1 MLMLECLSFILGQF
15 GLTESPAK
23 MKPVLAVVAYINIA
37 VAHVKH
43 NGIVIRPCHLNAHTG
58 KAHVSGK
65 FVLGVLLCLTS
76 TLSATS
82 VIAIRTASKTI
93 VLGGDSKVNGPHSGL
108 ACKTNVANNVAYGY
122 GGILSVSKVHFAI
135 SDIVRRNLKG
145 GGNLATRVNAVER
158 EVAPQIVELLTKVK
172 QDDPLGY
179 EKKLSGQVALEIVFA
194 AVEEHIPKMMVFYLK
209 AETAPAKDGRVVLK
223 AQRYSCPGDCP
234 DGTAYIALGFRDAA
248 DEDFAKHPSMV
259 AQLGVERTVRHL
271 IEDEVIDSP
280 NDVGLPITIIRL
292 SDNGIEWVEDSEQ
305 CKNDRESESK
315 GRALAPSSPS
325 R

>member
-1 MLMLECLSFILGQF
+1 MF
-15 GLTESPAK
+15 P
-23 MKPVLAVVAYINIA
+23 VVAYVNVA
-37 VAHVKH
+37 VSHLKH
-43 NGIVIRPCHLNAHTG
+43 CRAALYPYGVRPGASKTQVWG
-58 KAHVSGK
+58 KLAIWAI
-65 FVLGVLLCLTS
+65 FLCVAS

-82 VIAIRTASKTI
+82 VIAIRTANTI

-108 ACKTNVANNVAYGY
+108 ACKTNIANNVAYGY

-158 EVAPQIVELLTKVK
+158 EAAPQIVKLLTEVK
-172 QDDPLGY
+172 RNDPSGY
-179 EKKLSGQVALEIVFA
+179 EKILSGQVVLEIVFA
-194 AVEEHIPKMMVFYLK
+194 AVEEHIPKMMAFYLK

-234 DGTAYIALGFRDAA
+234 DGAPYIALGFRDAA
-248 DEDFAKHPSMV
+248 DEDFAKHPSML

-271 IEDEVIDSP
+271 IEDEVVSNPDE
-280 NDVGLPITIIRL
+280 VGLPITILRL

-315 GRALAPSSPS
+315 GRALAPSGPS